1 MTRLDRLLLHVPRFR
16 QLVLD
21 REALAAHCARLQR
34 ERDESLERERAL
46 RQELETSTEEARAL
60 AAAAGGDRSILQRM
74 RDDWDGRAISAPRCF
89 IASGEPARTEESFFQ
104 SGESNV
110 REHIYS
116 DLENICQARDPGSM
130 RIVEIGCG
138 AGRLTKAL
146 AALFGEVH
154 AVDVSPEMIRLAT
167 EEVGALPNVRL
178 YVNNGADLS
187 ALPAS
192 SFHFAFS
199 FLVFQHVPQQVI
211 IESYVREVHRVLVPG
226 ALFKFQVEGG
236 PSLGLGGTWH
246 GVSFSE
252 PELRAMA
259 MRCGFEAR
267 YLHGAG
273 TQYFWAWFFKL

>member
-1 MTRLDRLLLHVPRFR
+1 MTRLDRLLLHVPRLR

-21 REALAAHCARLQR
+21 PEALATHCARLQR
-34 ERDESLERERAL
+34 ERDECLERERAL

-60 AAAAGGDRSILQRM
+60 GAAAGGDRSILQRM
-74 RDDWDGRAISAPRCF
+74 RDDWDGRAIPAPRCF

-116 DLENICQARDPGSM
+116 DLENICQAHDPSSM

-154 AVDVSPEMIRLAT
+154 AVDVSAEMIRLAS

-187 ALPAS
+187 ALP
-192 SFHFAFS
+192 
-199 FLVFQHVPQQVI
+199 
-211 IESYVREVHRVLVPG
+211 
-226 ALFKFQVEGG
+226 
-236 PSLGLGGTWH
+236 
-246 GVSFSE
+246 
-252 PELRAMA
+252 
-259 MRCGFEAR
+259 
-267 YLHGAG
+267 
-273 TQYFWAWFFKL
+273 